1 MSTIKN
7 LKTLTIN
14 RLPLDKY
21 KILAKGNNVNPEQIY
36 ELSNLDELLTEK
48 EITTLITK
56 ITLEHTSGLIKS
68 VKWADIADAPNM
80 TNYAIINKV
89 EELVN
94 ALIDGAPETLDTI
107 KEIANAL
114 NNDPNL
120 GKTLLN
126 KIATK
131 VDKIVY
137 EQEMSGKA
145 DKQALD
151 EKASIQLKIWE
162 E

>member
-1 MSTIKN
+1 
-7 LKTLTIN
+7 
-14 RLPLDKY
+14 
-21 KILAKGNNVNPEQIY
+21 
-36 ELSNLDELLTEK
+36 
-48 EITTLITK
+48 
-56 ITLEHTSGLIKS
+56 
-68 VKWADIADAPNM
+68 M
-80 TNYAIINKV
+80 TNYATINKV

>member
-56 ITLEHTSGLIKS
+56 ITLEH
-68 VKWADIADAPNM
+68 
-80 TNYAIINKV
+80 
-89 EELVN
+89 
-94 ALIDGAPETLDTI
+94 
-107 KEIANAL
+107 
-114 NNDPNL
+114 
-120 GKTLLN
+120 
-126 KIATK
+126 
-131 VDKIVY
+131 
-137 EQEMSGKA
+137 
-145 DKQALD
+145 QAG
-151 EKASIQLKIWE
+151 
-162 E
+162 